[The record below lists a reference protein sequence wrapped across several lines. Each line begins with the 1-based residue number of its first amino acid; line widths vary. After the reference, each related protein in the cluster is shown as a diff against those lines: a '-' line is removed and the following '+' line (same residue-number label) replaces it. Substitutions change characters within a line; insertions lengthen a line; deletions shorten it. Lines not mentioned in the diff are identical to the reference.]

1 MDNPGRAVSIDLT
14 ETELENRSFGRIET
28 RRMKYER
35 VIIHKRRQDKLS
47 GNK

>member
-14 ETELENRSFGRIET
+14 ETELENRSFGRIE

-35 VIIHKRRQDKLS
+35 VIIQKRRQDKLS
-47 GNK
+47 DNK